1 MVFAAGFA
9 TAIYM
14 LAPATEVRETVSY
27 EDSGSYEDGESS
39 EDSGADA
46 DTDTELDSMQ
56 VIRIVK
62 AGADKFMDFVKVTS
76 QRTIRLVKQKMA
88 EGKEVAKQPP
98 D

>member
-14 LAPATEVRETVSY
+14 LAPATEVQETVSY
-27 EDSGSYEDGESS
+27 EDSGSYEDGESY
-39 EDSGADA
+39 EDSGVDA
-46 DTDTELDSMQ
+46 DTDINSKQ

-62 AGADKFMDFVKVTS
+62 AGADKFMDFVKVTT
-76 QRTIRLVKQKMA
+76 QRTLRLVKQKRA
-88 EGKEVAKQPP
+88 EGKEVAKKPP